1 MKKRL
6 FFQIIIMMAIITLPQ
21 LLFAQINE
29 GKTNITVFV
38 SSMQSLTVNPDTSAS
53 PHSISDNIGSNNNVQ
68 IGRIN
73 QVNVFSLG
81 KFVLKVSARDDF
93 HDIDGPEIPASSVYV
108 SSGATA
114 HSSYS
119 PSDYRFEK
127 DVNLTINKPKDL
139 IHAQTSGALN
149 NSFEVEYY
157 ASGLGYQ
164 EVQNGNLDGTVVYTI
179 EVE

>member
-1 MKKRL
+1 MTA
-6 FFQIIIMMAIITLPQ
+6 IIILPR

-29 GKTNITVFV
+29 SKTNITVFV
-38 SSMQSLTVNPDTSAS
+38 SSMQSLVINPDTSTS
-53 PHSISDNIGSNNNVQ
+53 PHNISDNIDNNNNVQ

-108 SSGATA
+108 SSGAIA

-127 DVNLTINKPKDL
+127 DVNLTLNKPKDL

-149 NSFEVEYY
+149 NSFEIEYY
-157 ASGLGYQ
+157 ASGLSNQ
-164 EVQNGNLDGTVVYTI
+164 DVHNGNLDGTVVYTI